1 MGADTSG
8 GNTFVRPGSGP
19 RVTRGQIWSIVGGT
33 GLVLAVALAL
43 VLIVTSVV
51 VSMRQTA
58 NRIDDERAMAA
69 ASAAIGALQRRL
81 SLTVQDN
88 AVWDEAYN
96 AALGSEAGVWI
107 RDNWGAPSA
116 AYPLYDGVV
125 VLATDLSLIAS
136 YIKGAEFT
144 PSGAAGR
151 MIAQQ
156 AARAQASDRPV
167 ASLLR
172 IGDMVVAFAAM
183 TMKPFSVEPTNGEM
197 PVLILMKAIDENVL
211 ELISRDYQI
220 VSLGID
226 GTRMSDMLNLE
237 LKDPNGER
245 IGYLFWPSRKPGDK
259 VFEQNRPLL
268 LVAGATLVVF
278 LLLVLAAGA
287 VETTRLRRIAAAA
300 ELEAKR
306 DPLSGALNRGGF
318 LETLDTLAKEV
329 SPESPL
335 TLHMLDLDGFK
346 KVNDTYGHAVGD
358 LLISAVAV
366 RLAGFADQFTAI
378 GRLGGDEFALAQ
390 VQAQPPQI
398 LAQQVIDAL
407 SIPFI
412 VGEREFHVS
421 ASIGHATSLDGGDP
435 AELMRRADV
444 AMYAAKAAGKCRALQ
459 YVSGMED
466 LRRPADVRG

>member
-1 MGADTSG
+1 
-8 GNTFVRPGSGP
+8 
-19 RVTRGQIWSIVGGT
+19 
-33 GLVLAVALAL
+33 
-43 VLIVTSVV
+43 
-51 VSMRQTA
+51 
-58 NRIDDERAMAA
+58 
-69 ASAAIGALQRRL
+69 
-81 SLTVQDN
+81 
-88 AVWDEAYN
+88 
-96 AALGSEAGVWI
+96 
-107 RDNWGAPSA
+107 
-116 AYPLYDGVV
+116 
-125 VLATDLSLIAS
+125 
-136 YIKGAEFT
+136 
-144 PSGAAGR
+144 

-466 LRRPADVRG
+466 LRRPADVRS